1 MSELIHT
8 FSRSPK
14 KSTDTEIIEQPDGT
28 VTEIGL
34 SRVIATEDDDSDKTL
49 VDETEIRKPPSPTP
63 SVAQTLPPDY
73 GTLSSNYGTLRAAD
87 ITSKES
93 NNFDRL
99 RSHREYNPD
108 LDTRKSSFFSV
119 GFHFF
124 YLVRVLSLIS
134 KSWKTHPEIFFQF

>member
-8 FSRSPK
+8 CSRSPK

-93 NNFDRL
+93 NNFDKIWGSLNQRD
-99 RSHREYNPD
+99 RKIKENAKVTTGSKFISCRVARE
-108 LDTRKSSFFSV
+108 
-119 GFHFF
+119 H
-124 YLVRVLSLIS
+124 
-134 KSWKTHPEIFFQF
+134 EM

>member
-1 MSELIHT
+1 MSFLKYFLSELIHT

-108 LDTRKSSFFSV
+108 LDTRKV
-119 GFHFF
+119 HFF
-124 YLVRVLSLIS
+124 LLDF
-134 KSWKTHPEIFFQF
+134 IFFI